1 MVFGDNLSRRSW
13 AGSLKHRDETQAAR
27 DRQAQQARAE
37 IAHAVQDGANVL
49 PVGGLYRSGLK
60 IRDPKASG

>member
-1 MVFGDNLSRRSW
+1 MVLSDDF
-13 AGSLKHRDETQAAR
+13 AAVLGGFLVTQDETQAAR

-37 IAHAVQDGANVL
+37 IARAVQDGANVL
-49 PVGGLYRSGLK
+49 PVGGLHRSGLK